1 MNERIKELIEQ
12 ATTFEEIWGRGFD
25 TTQYTEHFS
34 KEKFAEL
41 VIDECC
47 LKLLD
52 MDQKVNGN
60 HNYYKHAA
68 IEIKRSF
75 K

>member
-1 MNERIKELIEQ
+1 MNERIKELAKQ
-12 ATTFEEIWGRGFD
+12 ACITIVPEPFD
-25 TTQYTEHFS
+25 DASRAWNDTM
-34 KEKFAEL
+34 EKFVEL
-41 VIDECC
+41 IIDECC
-47 LKLLD
+47 SKLLD

>member
-1 MNERIKELIEQ
+1 MKELSNIAYMNHMERNPHSS
-12 ATTFEEIWGRGFD
+12 FGRRYD
-25 TTQYTEHFS
+25 YD
-34 KEKFAEL
+34 KEFAEL
-41 VIDECC
+41 VINECC

>member
-1 MNERIKELIEQ
+1 MNERIRELVKEAAREMNETGTYSEPKFQ
-12 ATTFEEIWGRGFD
+12 
-25 TTQYTEHFS
+25 
-34 KEKFAEL
+34 EKFAEL
-41 VIDECC
+41 IIDECC
-47 LKLLD
+47 SKLLD

>member
-1 MNERIKELIEQ
+1 MNQRIKELAEQ
-12 ATTFEEIWGRGFD
+12 ATTYIEPTSNSGEGWIFD
-25 TTQYTEHFS
+25 